1 MRRRSAMWAAAACAL
16 PVALR
21 AAPTAGDGKA
31 ARIGV
36 LVPPPQ
42 QSRAAALVKGLE
54 ALGWKAGRNL
64 HVEVRV
70 SDAPPLLDTHAGE
83 LVRQGVDVI
92 VAMQTP
98 AVLAALR
105 ATRRVPVVMAGA
117 AVDPVASGLAQSLA
131 APGGNLTG
139 VTVQGE
145 HLAGKSLEILSEL
158 RKPTRSV
165 GVLANDTDP
174 FTGALLANLEQAAA
188 VLRVRLHTAVVR
200 APSQYEAAFGSWVA
214 SRVDAVF
221 VQPSLAVGRAA
232 SLALAHRLPSISF
245 VRVYVAAGGLLGY
258 AANPD
263 ELGRLSVDCI
273 DRILRGADPGRLPI
287 VQSSSFDLLVNLR
300 TAKTLNL
307 ALPHALMLRATE
319 VIS

>member
-1 MRRRSAMWAAAACAL
+1 MRRRHALWAAACGLPAL
-16 PVALR
+16 QAI
-21 AAPTAGDGKA
+21 AATDGKR
-31 ARIGV
+31 ARIGL

-42 QSRAAALVKGLE
+42 QGRAASLVQNLE

-64 HVEVRV
+64 QVEVRV
-70 SDAPPLLDTHAGE
+70 SDAPPLLDSHAGE
-83 LVRQGVDVI
+83 LVRHGVDVI

-158 RKPTRSV
+158 RSPMRSV
-165 GVLANDTDP
+165 GVLANGTDP
-174 FTGALLANLEQAAA
+174 FTTALLAHLQQAAA
-188 VLRVRLHTAVVR
+188 QLRTRLHIADVRTA
-200 APSQYEAAFGSWVA
+200 AQYDAAFSSWA
-214 SRVDAVF
+214 AARTEAVF
-221 VQPSLAVGRAA
+221 VQPSLNIGRAA

-245 VRVYVAAGGLLGY
+245 VRGYVAAGGLLGY
-258 AANPD
+258 GANMD
-263 ELGRLSVDCI
+263 ELGRLSVDYV

-287 VQSSSFDLLVNLR
+287 VQSSSFELLINLR
-300 TAKTLNL
+300 TAKAVGVTV
-307 ALPHALMLRATE
+307 PHALMLRATE
-319 VIS
+319 VIE

>member
-1 MRRRSAMWAAAACAL
+1 MWAAGACAL
-16 PVALR
+16 PLGFR
-21 AAPTAGDGKA
+21 AAAAPRDGKA
-31 ARIGV
+31 ALIV
-36 LVPPPQ
+36 LLVPPPQ
-42 QSRAAALVKGLE
+42 QGRAASLVQGLE
-54 ALGWKAGRNL
+54 ALGWKSGRNL
-64 HVEVRV
+64 HVDVRV

-83 LVRQGVDVI
+83 LVRQGVDAI

-117 AVDPVASGLAQSLA
+117 AIDPVASGLAQSLA

-158 RKPTRSV
+158 RAPTRSV

-174 FTGALLANLEQAAA
+174 FTGALLANLQQAAA
-188 VLRVRLHTAVVR
+188 ALRIRLHTAVVR
-200 APSQYEAAFGSWVA
+200 APAQYEAAFESWA
-214 SRVDAVF
+214 AARTDAVF
-221 VQPSLAVGRAA
+221 VQPSLVVGRAA
-232 SLALAHRLPSISF
+232 SLALAHRLPSVSF

-258 AANPD
+258 AANQD
-263 ELGRLSVDCI
+263 ELGRLSVDCV
-273 DRILRGADPGRLPI
+273 DRILRGADPARLPI

-300 TAKTLNL
+300 TAKTLGL
-307 ALPHALMLRATE
+307 SLPHALMLRATE